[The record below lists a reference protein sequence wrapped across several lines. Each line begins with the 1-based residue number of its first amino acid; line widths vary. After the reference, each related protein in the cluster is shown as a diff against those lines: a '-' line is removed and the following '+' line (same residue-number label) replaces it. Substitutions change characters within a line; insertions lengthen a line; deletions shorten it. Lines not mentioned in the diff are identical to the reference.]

1 MGAVETMKTTRNAI
15 LAGAFCLGATVCAA
29 AAADTAPGKR
39 PDLFTCPDLAERS
52 LAQGLTH
59 PLVQGYDGAFY
70 RVNADIRDFYLYSQS
85 SIDYFARFSDIL
97 KRQGIELT
105 LVFVPPKAF
114 MDSEFVPGNV
124 WTEYDF
130 DNELATETYRLLNDD
145 LRAAGLRSVDFLKLR
160 EALKSESSERFFF
173 LRDFHW
179 TPRGSRATAEVIA
192 RELKQTDAY
201 QELNTKEFETTVVE
215 PELLHLAG
223 MHKIVDTLCTG
234 PDVQEYM
241 VKFETNEMLNDL
253 DSLLDDDATPVA
265 LIGTSFSDEINP
277 YNFSGFLREFMNVEI
292 ASYAIS
298 GGGMTSSVLDWT
310 HNATAERE
318 GLKFLIWELPMTAG
332 IARFPEVTFRQI
344 LPAVEGFCEADRSIA
359 QLDYELDPGGSVKL
373 DLASLAPGQDAIIGS
388 DYYLAMSLSETDI
401 RSFSLEISMRD
412 GSTENVLI
420 NRPERVT
427 SFSSLFFEMSSTQ
440 ISPLSSIEVTPSGEK
455 PVSGTLS
462 LCRYGASNS

>member
-1 MGAVETMKTTRNAI
+1 MVEAATFGRALFAVSAAMVCVLATGVSANAQ
-15 LAGAFCLGATVCAA
+15 G
-29 AAADTAPGKR
+29 PGGKQKGV
-39 PDLFTCPDLAERS
+39 FTCPDLEERS

-70 RVNADIRDFYLYSQS
+70 RVNADLRDFYLYSRS
-85 SIDYFARFSDIL
+85 SIRYFARFSEVLRNRDID
-97 KRQGIELT
+97 LT
-105 LVFVPPKAF
+105 LVFVPPKSF
-114 MDSEFVPGNV
+114 MDSAFVPDEV

-130 DNELATETYRLLNDD
+130 DMELATETYRLLDRD
-145 LRAAGLRSVDFLKLR
+145 LKEAGLRSVNFLDLR
-160 EALKSESSERFFF
+160 DRFAAENDDRFFF

-179 TPRGSRATAEVIA
+179 TPRGSRATAKVVSEA
-192 RELKQTDAY
+192 LKQTEAY
-201 QELNTKEFETTVVE
+201 ADLNTKDFETSVID

-223 MHKIVDTLCTG
+223 MHKIVDTLCSG

-241 VKFETNEMLNDL
+241 VRYETTEALNDL

-298 GGGMTSSVLDWT
+298 GGGMVSSVLDWT
-310 HNATAERE
+310 HNAIEDSE
-318 GLKFLIWELPMTAG
+318 GTRFLIWELPMTAG

-344 LPAVEGFCEADRSIA
+344 IPAVAGFCEADKSIA
-359 QLDYELDPGGSVKL
+359 RVDYDVAPGGSVEL
-373 DLASLAPGQDAIIGS
+373 DLEDLAPGQNHLIGS
-388 DYYLAMSLSETDI
+388 DYYLAMSLSESDV
-401 RSFSLEISMRD
+401 RSFALEITQRD

-427 SFSSLFFEMSSTQ
+427 NFPSLFFEMSQTQ
-440 ISPLSSIEVTPSGEK
+440 ISPLRSISVKPGGEK
-455 PVSGTLS
+455 ALSGTLS
-462 LCRYGASNS
+462 LCRYGSSNS